1 MEEVDVEKPRQLQ
14 AEDGRDAN
22 PVSKNDS
29 KKRHLDELLATR
41 SENRFLLVIQRQLA
55 CYE

>member
-29 KKRHLDELLATR
+29 KKRHLDELLDDALRESFPASDPTSISMR
-41 SENRFLLVIQRQLA
+41 
-55 CYE
+55 